1 MSFTE
6 VYASGS
12 SSSNRA
18 EETNRDAAA
27 LFPSLARL
35 QQHLTALK
43 KKVNEYRLSR
53 RGALLQEVEKEFEEV
68 TVLQTRVKT
77 EVTRICFLLYL
88 LDYLH
93 IDTNTNR

>member
-6 VYASGS
+6 VYASAS

-18 EETNRDAAA
+18 EETSRDSAA
-27 LFPSLARL
+27 LSPSLARL

-68 TVLQTRVKT
+68 TALQTRVKT
-77 EVTRICFLLYL
+77 EVRRMCLLLTL
-88 LDYLH
+88 LEYLH
-93 IDTNTNR
+93 IYTNTNR